1 VEIYQTLE
9 ALVEGR
15 LRTGDDAV
23 WDLQSGA
30 VGLGKI
36 SPKVSRSFV
45 RRVGRV
51 RSQII
56 AGKIKVP
63 ASLS

>member
-1 VEIYQTLE
+1 MTRVLLPTLF
-9 ALVEGR
+9 
-15 LRTGDDAV
+15 
-23 WDLQSGA
+23 
-30 VGLGKI
+30 GLGKI